1 MVNLVIV
8 SHSEK
13 LGEGLAEIT
22 RQMTQGACHIAV
34 AAGIDAPENPIGT
47 DAVKIMNAIESV
59 FTSDGV
65 IIFVDLG
72 SAILSAET
80 AIDLLAPEIAEKV
93 VISYAPLVEG
103 TFAAAVS
110 AASGDDLATVLRE
123 ANEAASIKLEQADC
137 AIKIG

>member
-13 LGEGLAEIT
+13 LGKGVAEIT
-22 RQMTQGACHIAV
+22 RQMAQGGCQIAV
-34 AAGIDAPENPIGT
+34 AAGIDDPDNPIGT
-47 DAVKIMNAIESV
+47 DAVKIMTAIEEVYSE
-59 FTSDGV
+59 DGV

-80 AIDLLAPEIAEKV
+80 AIDLLEPKKAANV

-103 TFAAAVS
+103 AFAAAVS
-110 AASGDDLATVLRE
+110 ASAGDDLPNVLRE
-123 ANEAASIKLEQADC
+123 ANEAAALKLEQQSA
-137 AIKIG
+137 